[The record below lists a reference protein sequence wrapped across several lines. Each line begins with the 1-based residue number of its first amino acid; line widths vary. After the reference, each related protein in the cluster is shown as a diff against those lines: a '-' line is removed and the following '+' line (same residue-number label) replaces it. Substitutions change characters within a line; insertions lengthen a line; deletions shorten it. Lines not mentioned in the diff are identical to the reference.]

1 MSDDNRP
8 RRFFAKTAL
17 VTGAAAG
24 IGAAVAQ
31 AFAREGANVV
41 IADIDDARGQALA
54 KDLTGQGHS
63 AIYVHAD
70 TTSGNDVRN
79 MVHTAVDTFGGL
91 DIGVNNTGNLAGGD
105 HAGLRIHEAT
115 EEQWDGTI
123 GISQRSVFLSMKYEL
138 DVMVAQGSGVI
149 VNTSSIFGLT
159 VSPKE
164 FNTPAYTT
172 AKAGIQQLTRL
183 AAIDYAKD
191 GIRVN
196 AIAPGIT
203 ATPGV
208 LIDLPKKED
217 RDELAQVQ
225 PISRMIEPIEQA
237 YAVLFLASDEAQM
250 ISGQTLAVDGGWSAL

>member
-1 MSDDNRP
+1 
-8 RRFFAKTAL
+8 
-17 VTGAAAG
+17 
-24 IGAAVAQ
+24 
-31 AFAREGANVV
+31 
-41 IADIDDARGQALA
+41 
-54 KDLTGQGHS
+54 
-63 AIYVHAD
+63 VHAD
-70 TTSGNDVRN
+70 TTHGEDVKN
-79 MVHTAVDTFGGL
+79 MVRAAVDTYGGL
-91 DIGVNNTGNLAGGD
+91 DVAVNNTGNLAGGD
-105 HAGLRIHEAT
+105 HAGLRIHEAS
-115 EEQWDGTI
+115 EQQWDGTI

-138 DVMVAQGSGVI
+138 EVMVTQRSGAI

-183 AAIDYAKD
+183 AAVDYAAD

-208 LIDLPKKED
+208 LIDLPAQED
-217 RDELAQVQ
+217 RDGLARVQ
-225 PISRMIEPIEQA
+225 PIARMIEPVEQA

-250 ISGQTLAVDGGWSAL
+250 ISGQTLAIDGGWSAL

>member
-1 MSDDNRP
+1 MTDDNRT
-8 RRFFAKTAL
+8 RRFTNKTAL

-41 IADIDDARGQALA
+41 IADIDDAGGRTLA
-54 KDLTGQGHS
+54 QSIVDEGGT
-63 AIYVHAD
+63 AVYVHAD
-70 TTSGNDVRN
+70 TTRGEEVQG
-79 MVHTAVDTFGGL
+79 MVQTAVDTYGGL
-91 DIGVNNTGNLAGGD
+91 DIAVNNTGNLAGGD
-105 HAGLRIHEAT
+105 YAGLRIHEAS

-138 DVMVAQGSGVI
+138 AVMVAGGGGVI

-191 GIRVN
+191 GIRIN

-208 LIDLPKKED
+208 LLDLPKQED
-217 RDELAQVQ
+217 RDQLARVQ
-225 PISRMIEPIEQA
+225 PISRMIEPAEQA
-237 YAVLFLASDEAQM
+237 SAVLFLVSDEAQM
-250 ISGQTLAVDGGWSAL
+250 ITGQTLAIDGGWSAL